1 VTGALALLV
10 SAGLLAKAQGAL
22 DAVRSE
28 AISAHVRFLSDD
40 LLEGRDTGSRGEAVA
55 QRYVAAQLQ
64 AVGAEVSFQPV
75 HLVRVRARGK
85 VDELKPV
92 VVLGDGGAARRKLEG
107 RLVFV
112 KHGLAEDLRGTDVR
126 GAIAAVL
133 PGAPATLSPIERAL
147 ASANDTKLE
156 RLRVAGAIAEVL
168 LTTPEL
174 DQIRPWPSLER
185 NFANGQISNADA
197 LPPLPVAYVDLQ
209 TSERLQ
215 RYEPA
220 RLALELEQ
228 TSEKVDSA
236 NVIGVLAGTSAE
248 TIVYSA
254 HLDHHGIC
262 APGQPD
268 PICNGA
274 IDDATGVAEMLEI
287 ARGFAALPKRTRT
300 VMFIA
305 VTGEERGLRGSQWFA
320 RHPTIPASRI
330 VANLNLDQLLPAYPV
345 HELVLRGAELSSLED
360 HVRAAASELG
370 LVIADDPVPEQ
381 NFFSR
386 SDALSFARAGIP
398 SATLWQGFADPS
410 GSRTR
415 GEAAFRDFRKN
426 RYHQPTDEWSPSYD
440 WNAAAQ
446 MARAQL
452 LVGVSLLDGPAPQ
465 WKPGAPFQRK

>member
-1 VTGALALLV
+1 V
-10 SAGLLAKAQGAL
+10 AL
-22 DAVRSE
+22 DTVRPE

-64 AVGAEVSFQPV
+64 ALGAQVTLQPV

-85 VDELKPV
+85 LGELKPV
-92 VVLGDGGAARRKLEG
+92 VVLGDGGAATKKLEG

-112 KHGLAEDLRGTDVR
+112 GFASLEDLHGVDVR
-126 GAIAAVL
+126 GAMAAVL
-133 PGAPATLSPIERAL
+133 PGAPATLSSIERAL
-147 ASANDTKLE
+147 ASSNDAKLE
-156 RLRVAGAIAEVL
+156 RLRAAGAIAEVL

-174 DQIRPWPSLER
+174 DQIRPWPQLER
-185 NFANGQISNADA
+185 NFANGQVLNADA
-197 LPPLPVAYVDLQ
+197 LPPMPVAYVDLQ
-209 TSERLQ
+209 TSDRLQ
-215 RYEPA
+215 RDRPA
-220 RLALELEQ
+220 RLSFELEQ

-236 NVIGVLAGTSAE
+236 NVIGVLPGESPE
-248 TIVYSA
+248 TVVYSA

-274 IDDATGVAEMLEI
+274 IDDATGIAEMLEI
-287 ARGFAALPKRTRT
+287 ARGFAALPRRART

-320 RHPTIPASRI
+320 RHPTIPASRLI
-330 VANLNLDQLLPAYPV
+330 ANLNLDQLLPAYPV

-360 HVRAAASELG
+360 HVHAAAAELG
-370 LVIADDPVPEQ
+370 LVIAPDPVPEQ

-386 SDALSFARAGIP
+386 SDALSFARVGIP
-398 SATLWQGFADPS
+398 SATLWQGFADLS
-410 GSRTR
+410 GSRSR

-426 RYHQPTDEWSPSYD
+426 RYHQPSDEWLPTYD

-452 LVGVSLLDGPAPQ
+452 LVGVSLLDGPVPQ
-465 WKPGAPFQRK
+465 WKSGAPFKRN